1 MTSLPLCGPRFSD
14 LRARPESHH
23 SLTWEPDLVSE
34 KRNSVSDKIYFHIW
48 EHAKAVRDFL
58 DQRPLPFCPQ
68 AKCCTFL
75 QDPLR
80 YTVNV
85 LHLQYRVQEKHFQP
99 LTPAQNGRSATTRL
113 RILTNRPRRPARTE
127 LSRSDKRTVKKLKVR
142 IEHSTAGE
150 TQWQQQPRSSVRFS
164 PKTKHFVVSVLSS
177 EKVD

>member
-68 AKCCTFL
+68 AKCCNLPSRSSSLHGKCPAPPIQGPGGTLSTAHACPERSFGHHPPSYSHQSTTPTGTYRTFGIR
-75 QDPLR
+75 QEDCQEAESEDRAIDRRRDPM
-80 YTVNV
+80 
-85 LHLQYRVQEKHFQP
+85 
-99 LTPAQNGRSATTRL
+99 AATTSVFGS
-113 RILTNRPRRPARTE
+113 ILA
-127 LSRSDKRTVKKLKVR
+127 
-142 IEHSTAGE
+142 
-150 TQWQQQPRSSVRFS
+150 
-164 PKTKHFVVSVLSS
+164 
-177 EKVD
+177 